1 MNKSKYIT
9 VFDLET
15 TGVDRSKDQIIQIAC
30 AKIDAETFEILST
43 FESYVQPVGNY
54 TIGLGAYFKHKI
66 TPDFLK
72 DKPYLKDIAQKIVDY
87 FGDDDVAGYNSN
99 NFDIPF
105 LKSELNKYGF
115 DIDFMNRN
123 CFDIYKEERRRN
135 GLKLE
140 DVFNRYNGHSMIEEG
155 LDAHNAFSDIKATIS
170 IFKHQ
175 NNNAIVLPERMFGED
190 SVFDITE
197 FCGENKPC
205 FTLGKYRGLAID
217 YVATIDQNYLKWC
230 VSDKCNFMNSTK
242 EFIKQYI
249 K

>member
-30 AKIDAETFEILST
+30 AKIDTETFEILST

-54 TIGLGAYFKHKI
+54 TISLGAYFKHKI

-175 NNNAIVLPERMFGED
+175 NNNAIVLPELMFGED
-190 SVFDITE
+190 STFDIIE

-205 FTLGKYRGLAID
+205 FTLGKYKGLAID
-217 YVATIDQNYLKWC
+217 YVAKIDQNYLKWC

-242 EFIKQYI
+242 KFIKQYI